1 MTKIGVVLKKHFGV
15 SAPDFADSLAR
26 IELLG
31 ASLGAVHDGVAAVQ
45 LFVQEILSSFLGVF
59 IPRVCYPSAGVQQ
72 GCRAHKCVS
81 VPPIGRAGGATA
93 SAQDALVQAVEPLAL
108 LRGLAVLFAIGGR
121 VARLEPWLHSST
133 CQSAHD
139 ILGSELGS
147 MEFTLAQV
155 KEGLQT

>member
-1 MTKIGVVLKKHFGV
+1 MGYSSRLQR
-15 SAPDFADSLAR
+15 ADSKQHMQKRVTVKNKNRSMVRRVSKNL
-26 IELLG
+26 
-31 ASLGAVHDGVAAVQ
+31 
-45 LFVQEILSSFLGVF
+45 
-59 IPRVCYPSAGVQQ
+59 RVCYPSAGVQQ